1 LIFRLKNLVLS
12 SVLIVLLTG
21 CSYPQFNSFQR
32 TSEAVISLNDVKPW
46 FVEGQDHYLFSA
58 EIDIY
63 RNHFGGMMVIKYL
76 SKESCRVVYITEV
89 GIKVFDMEFFT
100 NGDFKLHYCLDAINR
115 KIIIKTLKKDI
126 GLMLSN
132 IPSNNKI
139 TLSEDRKKNET
150 LLKSMGHD
158 GTKYYLLN
166 NKSLRVEE
174 ILTKKSLQKKVEI
187 RYFYSQSELDSVRIK
202 HYNIRLRI
210 NLSRINETKS
220 DVPE

>member
-1 LIFRLKNLVLS
+1 MKNLVLS
-12 SVLIVLLTG
+12 SILVTLLAG
-21 CSYPQFNSFQR
+21 CSYRQFNSFQP

-46 FVEGQDHYLFSA
+46 FIEGPDHYLFGA
-58 EIDIY
+58 EVDIY

-115 KIIIKTLKKDI
+115 KIIIKTLKNDI
-126 GLMLSN
+126 GLMLAD
-132 IPSNNKI
+132 IPSYNKI
-139 TLSEDRKKNET
+139 SLSEDLKQNET
-150 LLKSMGHD
+150 LLKSVGHD

-174 ILTKKSLQKKVEI
+174 ILTRKSLQKKVEI
-187 RYFYSQSELDSVRIK
+187 KYFYHQSELDSVQIK

-210 NLSRINETKS
+210 NLSRINEIKS

>member
-1 LIFRLKNLVLS
+1 LKNLGLS
-12 SVLIVLLTG
+12 SLLVTLLAG
-21 CSYPQFNSFQR
+21 CSYPQFDSFQR

-46 FVEGQDHYLFSA
+46 FIEGPDHYLFNS

-89 GIKVFDMEFFT
+89 GIKVFDMEFFI

-115 KIIIKTLKKDI
+115 KIIIKTLKNDI
-126 GLMLSN
+126 GLMLAN
-132 IPSNNKI
+132 IPSDNKM
-139 TLSEDRKKNET
+139 TLSEDRKQNET
-150 LLKSMGHD
+150 LFKSMGQD
-158 GTKYYLLN
+158 GTKYYLVN

-174 ILTKKSLQKKVEI
+174 ILTRNSLQKKVEI
-187 RYFYSQSELDSVRIK
+187 KYFYHQTELDSVGIK

>member
-1 LIFRLKNLVLS
+1 LKNLVLS
-12 SVLIVLLTG
+12 SILVTLLAG
-21 CSYPQFNSFQR
+21 CSYRQFNSFQP

-46 FVEGQDHYLFSA
+46 FVEGPDHYLFNA

-89 GIKVFDMEFFT
+89 GIKVFDMEFFA
-100 NGDFKLHYCLDAINR
+100 NGNFKVHYCLDAINR
-115 KIIIKTLKKDI
+115 KIIIKTLKNDI
-126 GLMLSN
+126 GLMLAN
-132 IPSNNKI
+132 IPSDNKI
-139 TLSEDRKKNET
+139 KLSEDWKQNKT
-150 LLKSMGHD
+150 LLKSTGHS

-174 ILTKKSLQKKVEI
+174 ILTRKNLQKKVEI
-187 RYFYSQSELDSVRIK
+187 KYYSNNRSELDSVQIK

-210 NLSRINETKS
+210 NLSRINEIKS